1 MIIEIKRIEPVEGV
15 TPKLG
20 DKVVYE
26 IIYDDGSIG
35 TITTYV
41 DKFDLM
47 ISGEL

>member
-1 MIIEIKRIEPVEGV
+1 MEIKRLEPVEGV
-15 TPKLG
+15 APKLG

-26 IIYDDGSIG
+26 VIYDDGHIG